1 MMGMSALKYVAVI
14 ICAIVALAIVAPFF
28 AQRTPEAYVAADNL
42 KAAQQPISTAAA
54 LRNRAEQIR
63 VDVVVPAQ
71 ATAEAASILANNDQ
85 RIAEDAHQQEL
96 RHLGEMAALTI
107 SNTMRMFEISTTYTS
122 RIETIKADSSKIVSE
137 AYADAQRA
145 SAGAWRDT
153 IAYGGFAA
161 GAVVLLLGGTL
172 AIVAWLSLRAKVIDT
187 PTTGPILVTRQGIVL
202 LGNVTTPVIAW
213 NQNRM
218 VTEGDSVMPLVAQ
231 RQAFALI
238 GRTAQ
243 SDRPELARLAERST
257 VTAVQQYGS
266 SPLLDS
272 AVQALP
278 AGRSSDDVLQ
288 SQRVP
293 TFAELVRNWRPTT
306 ERIIFGM
313 IDGGP
318 LYGRLDQLLSVIIVG
333 RQEQG
338 KTTLLRFIYAQ
349 CLMVGAEVQAWDIHE
364 DIVED
369 LPGAA
374 AFTSRAAIEGI
385 AERTLI
391 ELDRRISA
399 GEKRTAR
406 PLMILIDEINSLMD
420 AVPIVAEVIKRI
432 VTEGRKYRVYCVV
445 SCKGAPASEFG
456 KSYIR
461 DAFSARYAF
470 NTTTRQASM
479 VGFDSQDVEPVRRLL
494 PGQALFDGPVVP
506 CIVRIP
512 LITAQDVKALI
523 PASGM
528 VSKAPSTMVSDDFPM
543 ASAEGENAGETIE
556 KISPEAEEILSLV
569 RELWFVDK
577 KSQSEII
584 EEVWHQTGGR
594 GYQKAANEFNDMLRL
609 IMKREMESVK

>member
-1 MMGMSALKYVAVI
+1 MKEAFRYTAIIVCAL
-14 ICAIVALAIVAPFF
+14 VALAIVVPFF
-28 AQRTPEAYVAADNL
+28 QDRTPDAYVRANNDAIRM
-42 KAAQQPISTAAA
+42 QPTATAAA
-54 LRNRAEQIR
+54 LVNQAMAVHDEI
-63 VDVVVPAQ
+63 VVPAQ
-71 ATAEAASILANNDQ
+71 AQAEANSILANSAQ
-85 RIAEDAHQQEL
+85 RIDEDAHQQAL
-96 RHLGEMAALTI
+96 RHTGEMAALNI
-107 SNTMRMFEISTTYTS
+107 SNTLRLNE
-122 RIETIKADSSKIVSE
+122 IETVYTARNEDIKANGAKTVSE
-137 AYADAQRA
+137 AQAEASRA
-145 SAGAWRDT
+145 AAGAWRDT
-153 IAYGGFAA
+153 LTYGGLAVGA
-161 GAVVLLLGGTL
+161 IIVLVGGALAVV
-172 AIVAWLSLRAKVIDT
+172 VWLSTRAKVIND
-187 PTTGPILVTRQGIVL
+187 PITGPMLVTSQGVIL
-202 LGNVTTPVIAW
+202 LGNVTTPAIAW
-213 NQNRM
+213 NQNKM
-218 VTEGDSVMPLVAQ
+218 VTAGDSVMPLVAQ
-231 RQAFALI
+231 RQAFTLI
-238 GRTAQ
+238 GRASQ

-257 VTAVQQYGS
+257 VAAVQHYGS

-278 AGRSSDDVLQ
+278 STDRSADGPLQ
-288 SQRVP
+288 PARVP

-318 LYGRLDQLLSVIIVG
+318 LFGRLDQLLSVIIVG

-374 AFTSRAAIEGI
+374 AYTSRAAIEGI
-385 AERTLI
+385 AERTLV

-512 LITAQDVKALI
+512 LITADDVKSLI

-543 ASAEGENAGETIE
+543 ISHGFQMASPEGENSGETIDQKSVEAAE
-556 KISPEAEEILSLV
+556 KTLSALALLKAG
-569 RELWFVDK
+569 R
-577 KSQSEII
+577 SQSEVIA
-584 EEVWHQTGGR
+584 EVWGVTGGR
-594 GYQKAANEFNDMLRL
+594 AYQKASEELRQ
-609 IMKREMESVK
+609 IIQESLK

>member
-1 MMGMSALKYVAVI
+1 MKDAFKYTAYIVCALVI
-14 ICAIVALAIVAPFF
+14 LAIVVPFV
-28 AQRTPEAYVAADNL
+28 QDRTPEAYVRANNDAIRM
-42 KAAQQPISTAAA
+42 QPTATAAA
-54 LRNRAEQIR
+54 LVNNFEATR
-63 VDVVVPAQ
+63 VSIVAQ
-71 ATAEAASILANNDQ
+71 AKSTAEAASILANNQQ
-85 RIAEDAHQQEL
+85 RIDEDAHQQAL
-96 RHLGEMAALTI
+96 RHAGEVAAMSI
-107 SNTMRMFEISTTYTS
+107 SNTLRVNEIDAGFTARMEG
-122 RIETIKADSSKIVSE
+122 IKADSAKTVAE
-137 AYADAQRA
+137 AQADASRA

-153 IAYGGFAA
+153 LTYGGIAVGA
-161 GAVVLLLGGTL
+161 IVILVGGALSAVV
-172 AIVAWLSLRAKVIDT
+172 WLSTRAKVIND
-187 PTTGPILVTRQGIVL
+187 PITGPMLVTNQGVIL

-213 NQNRM
+213 NQNHM
-218 VTEGDSVMPLVAQ
+218 LTEGESVMPLVAQ

-238 GRTAQ
+238 GKASQ
-243 SDRPELARLAERST
+243 SDRPEMARLAERAT

-272 AVQALP
+272 AIQALP
-278 AGRSSDDVLQ
+278 ATDRSADGPLQ
-288 SQRVP
+288 PARVP

-385 AERTLI
+385 AERTLV

-512 LITAQDVKALI
+512 LITAQDVKALL
-523 PASGM
+523 PTSVATS
-528 VSKAPSTMVSDDFPM
+528 VATSTATSTATSEPLPFW
-543 ASAEGENAGETIE
+543 
-556 KISPEAEEILSLV
+556 PEATSVEVVGSGGSGSQERDIATSEKVKQVIDLMKSGKGRSEAIKTV
-569 RELWFVDK
+569 YETEGGNKFVK
-577 KSQSEII
+577 ASQ
-584 EEVWHQTGGR
+584 EVDQ
-594 GYQKAANEFNDMLRL
+594 F
-609 IMKREMESVK
+609 IMESLK